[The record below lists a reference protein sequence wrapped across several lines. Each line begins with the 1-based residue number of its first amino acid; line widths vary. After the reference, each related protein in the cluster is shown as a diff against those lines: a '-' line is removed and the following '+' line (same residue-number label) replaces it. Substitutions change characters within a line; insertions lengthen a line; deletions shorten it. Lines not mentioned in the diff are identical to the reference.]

1 MRNRFFIYLKIF
13 LAATLLLMIAQLISH
28 YIFSGSPMLKQDL
41 LNAGIGGIVFAL
53 FFGTIYVEELKKS
66 LSHNI
71 NIDRYKVKHTET
83 ITIQTN
89 EEDVIETIKNKVIK
103 KRWKLLEE
111 GESEDEYTLKYRTPM
126 SYKSWGEIV
135 FIQIRNHNHPDIIT
149 EITSIPMLSTT
160 MLDYGKNKNNVHF
173 IRRILYHNLAE

>member
-1 MRNRFFIYLKIF
+1 MRNRFFIYIKIF
-13 LAATLLLMIAQLISH
+13 LAATLLLMIVQLMAH
-28 YIFSGSPMLKQDL
+28 LLFLGSPVLKQNL
-41 LNAGIGGIVFAL
+41 INAGIGGIVFAV
-53 FFGTIYVEELKKS
+53 FFGTIYIEELKKS
-66 LSHNI
+66 LSNNI

-83 ITIQTN
+83 ITIQAN
-89 EEDVIETIKNKVIK
+89 EEDVIELVKNKVNK
-103 KRWKLLEE
+103 KKSKLLEE

-135 FIQIRNHNHPDIIT
+135 FIQIRNHNHPDITT

-173 IRRILYHNLAE
+173 IRRILYHNLSE